1 MPKNALEEE
10 PVLSDPRPRTRPRRR
25 RVLRALGGFLLVAL
39 IAVAVVSMR
48 QARNVNAENEES
60 TPNSGTVPADSG
72 QVAGAVAPDST
83 AAADSTA
90 TSPHKEGK
98 RRGLMAFL
106 GGKKDDKK
114 DEKKREA
121 VPVEM
126 AMVARRDVPS
136 FFVGTATIE
145 AEQRAQVLAK
155 IAGTVLELRVDEGDN
170 VREGHV
176 LLQLDDAEEK
186 ARLQE
191 LRVRSASVQRELER
205 SAALHAQEMISA
217 REFDDKKLL
226 ADEAQAKLQ
235 VGEIRLAYTQ
245 VKAPFSG
252 RVTQRHVH
260 VGEYVQLNQP
270 LFDMADF
277 DPLLVRVYMPEKEV
291 ERIRGGQTVRVV
303 PDGNMTS
310 ACDGRVRMIAPVV
323 DTRSGT
329 VKVTVELD
337 DPPAVLRLGAFVRV
351 QITTD
356 VHPNALVIPK
366 VALLEEGG
374 ESFVYR
380 AAADSVVKVR
390 VETGY
395 TDDRHAEVLVG
406 LKDGDRVVTVGQGGL
421 KHGTRVRRLPD
432 SASADT
438 SAARKNDTDTLA
450 ARP

>member
-1 MPKNALEEE
+1 M
-10 PVLSDPRPRTRPRRR
+10 SDSPSRTRPRRR
-25 RVLRALGGFLLVAL
+25 RLLRALGGFLIVAV
-39 IAVAVVSMR
+39 IVVAVVSMR
-48 QARNVNAENEES
+48 QARKANAEGE
-60 TPNSGTVPADSG
+60 A
-72 QVAGAVAPDST
+72 AVAASGA
-83 AAADSTA
+83 AAADSGGVAAAPDSAAADSAAVT
-90 TSPHKEGK
+90 PPKEGK

-114 DEKKREA
+114 EEKKREA

-126 AMVARRDVPS
+126 AAVTRHDVPS

-155 IAGTVLELRVDEGDN
+155 IAGTVQELGVDEGDN

-191 LRVRSASVQRELER
+191 LRVRAASVQRELER
-205 SAALHAQEMISA
+205 SASLRTQEMISA

-235 VGEIRLAYTQ
+235 VGEIRLGYTQ
-245 VKAPFSG
+245 VKAPFAG

-260 VGEYVQLNQP
+260 VGEYVQVNQA

-291 ERIRGGQTVRVV
+291 ERIRTGQTVRVV
-303 PDGNMTS
+303 PDGNLAG

-323 DTRSGT
+323 DPRSGT

-337 DPPAVLRLGAFVRV
+337 DPPAELRLGAFVRV

-356 VHPNALVIPK
+356 VHANALVIPK

-374 ESFVYR
+374 ESYVFR
-380 AAADSVVKVR
+380 AVADSVTKVR

-406 LKDGDRVVTVGQGGL
+406 LQDGDQVVTVGQGGL
-421 KHGTRVRRLPD
+421 RHGTLVRRLPAGTD
-432 SASADT
+432 SL
-438 SAARKNDTDTLA
+438 AARKNGADTLA